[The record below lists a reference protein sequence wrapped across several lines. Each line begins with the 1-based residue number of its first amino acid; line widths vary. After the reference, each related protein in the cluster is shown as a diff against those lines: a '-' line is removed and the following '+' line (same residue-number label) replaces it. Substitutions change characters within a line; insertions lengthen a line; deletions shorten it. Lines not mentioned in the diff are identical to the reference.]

1 MTDALG
7 ICTKLISRGRSSDG
21 PRDRRQWIAAAYL
34 GLGSYNGCQTAVCR
48 QNRPQRAYGP
58 ESAPP
63 SRDATGLLPNRR
75 SAISR
80 LVLHFKWAN
89 FCCAMV
95 FFEVVGQLIA
105 NRGPLGWPWLWCLR
119 LYTAGRWRAAPPPP
133 LSGTQKTRIYGK
145 SHDPSRFSRLD

>member
-7 ICTKLISRGRSSDG
+7 IWIIAVVRW

-34 GLGSYNGCQTAVCR
+34 GLGSYNSCQTAVCR
-48 QNRPQRAYGP
+48 QNRPQRANGT

-63 SRDATGLLPNRR
+63 SRDATGLLPRNHR

-80 LVLHFKWAN
+80 LVLHFTNGPTFAVPWS
-89 FCCAMV
+89 

-105 NRGPLGWPWLWCLR
+105 NRGPLGGPWLWCLR
-119 LYTAGRWRAAPPPP
+119 LYTAGALARGTAATAIGHAKEKN
-133 LSGTQKTRIYGK
+133 LWKN
-145 SHDPSRFSRLD
+145 HDPSRFSRLD